1 MINWNRIDA
10 YISYP
15 QELSVDEAI
24 DEVGVV
30 LSRYQIGGY
39 SVIPIAGAWNGV
51 PERSLLIRQ
60 FTNNP
65 DADCRTLKLAAQEL
79 VWAWNQDSALVNVES
94 ANVDFI
100 LNFRKDTY

>member
-1 MINWNRIDA
+1 MTNWQRIDI

-15 QELSVDEAI
+15 QGLGVDEAI
-24 DEVGVV
+24 NEAGVV
-30 LSRYQIGGY
+30 LSRHQIGGY
-39 SVIPIAGAWNGV
+39 SIIPISGAWDGV

-60 FTNNP
+60 FTDNP
-65 DADCRTLKLAAQEL
+65 DADCRTLKLAAQDL
-79 VWAWNQDSALVNVES
+79 IWRWNQDSALVNVES